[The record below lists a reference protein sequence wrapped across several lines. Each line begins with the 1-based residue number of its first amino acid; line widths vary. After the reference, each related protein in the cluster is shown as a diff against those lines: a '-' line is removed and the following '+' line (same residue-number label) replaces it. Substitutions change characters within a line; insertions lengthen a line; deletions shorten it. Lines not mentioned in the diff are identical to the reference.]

1 MSQAFLRVF
10 PPRWPS
16 AATRATVDSMP
27 DTPRPTRIAILVA
40 SDGGAAGRREDTSG
54 TAIEERCSEAGHSV
68 VLRALVPDD
77 REAIAGMLAS
87 WCDKSVADIV
97 ITSGGTGLSPRDVTP
112 EATKDIA
119 ERDVPGI
126 PFLLASEGLKKTPF
140 AILSRGVAVT
150 RGQTLIINLPGNP
163 KAVNEGLD
171 ALLPLF
177 GHITALLSEAVEH
190 RTDADTG
197 HDLAAQR

>member
-1 MSQAFLRVF
+1 MTDE
-10 PPRWPS
+10 PRF
-16 AATRATVDSMP
+16 A
-27 DTPRPTRIAILVA
+27 RIAILVA

-54 TAIEERCSEAGHSV
+54 SAIEERCSEAGHAV
-68 VLRALVPDD
+68 VLRALLPDD
-77 REAIAGMLAS
+77 RDSIAAMLAS
-87 WCDKSVADIV
+87 WCDSGVADIV

-112 EATKDIA
+112 EATRDIA

-126 PFLLASEGLKKTPF
+126 PFLLASEGVKKTPF

-171 ALLPLF
+171 VLLPLF
-177 GHITALLSEAVEH
+177 PHITDLLSHAVEH
-190 RTDADTG
+190 RTDSDDG
-197 HDLAAQR
+197 HDLVADS